1 MRRQRFPY
9 DTSPLAV
16 VPKHLPVCIQPLADE
31 LLSSWLVRVAAAN
44 ATTLEEVLAAV
55 SCADSSYSNGNM
67 GFDYQLPEEV
77 RHRLSVFCRVPASKI
92 ADLEIRNAFVGHRP
106 EWFYAR
112 QTTPYRPHLNPSF
125 CLLCLVEQIRG
136 GFPLHVQAVWAAP
149 IFTHCPSH
157 LLPLQTS
164 CNSCRTDAPVEWLAT
179 QTRQAILCKHCA
191 TPLTARS
198 GKAPHSK
205 GLLTVV
211 SLEASI
217 LASTRGCSPD
227 NFWAGSTSAECF
239 MRMIGDLIQL
249 LTHRE
254 SGQGPMAA
262 KQFAPEE
269 FRSICALA
277 RGIEQP
283 ALFTLHHSVRLMIM
297 AAAARF
303 LLGRQGQ
310 TFFPSAT
317 RIACENPPSCRQL
330 TDGELRFVK
339 ARIAGWPKQLQFRL
353 STFFSESSGVP
364 ACSAASG
371 F

>member
-1 MRRQRFPY
+1 MPPR
-9 DTSPLAV
+9 LAI
-16 VPKHLPVCIQPLADE
+16 VPKHLPVCIQPLAGE
-31 LLSSWLVRVAAAN
+31 LLSSWLLRVAAAN

-55 SCADSSYSNGNM
+55 SCADCSFSSGNM

-77 RHRLSVFCRVPASKI
+77 RHRLSVFCRIPACKI
-92 ADLEIRNAFVGHRP
+92 AELEISNAFVGHRP
-106 EWFYAR
+106 EWFFAR

-136 GFPLHVQAVWAAP
+136 GFPLHVQAAWAVP

-157 LLPLQTS
+157 LVPLQAF
-164 CNSCRTDAPVEWLAT
+164 CNSCRTGAPVEWLAT
-179 QTRQAILCKHCA
+179 HPHQAILCKHCG

-205 GLLTVV
+205 GFLAVV
-211 SLEASI
+211 SLEAAI
-217 LASTRGCSPD
+217 LASARGCSPD
-227 NFWAGSTSAECF
+227 SFWAGSTSAECF

-269 FRSICALA
+269 FPSNCALP
-277 RGIEQP
+277 RGADQP
-283 ALFTLHHSVRLMIM
+283 ALFSLHHSVRLMIM

-310 TFFPSAT
+310 AFFQSAT
-317 RIACENPPSCRQL
+317 QIACERPPSCRQL
-330 TDGELRFVK
+330 TDGELRFLQ
-339 ARIAGWPKQLQFRL
+339 ARLAGWPKELQFRL
-353 STFFSESSGVP
+353 STFFSEHSGVP
-364 ACSAASG
+364 ACSAPSG
-371 F
+371 Y